1 MENRQ
6 FCTGDIVKHFKGKLY
21 MVEDIATNSETGER
35 LVVYSQAYPPF
46 ETYARPEEMFC
57 SKVDKEK
64 YPNVEQEYRFELVDH
79 VERGC
84 KTEIYEG
91 YTKECK
97 LNIEMFDNCIRDI
110 TLKRCLCGDM
120 ELSLHFCISVK
131 NDYAWYSVKFCKH
144 DDNGEHSVIED
155 HKFNSIKKAVK
166 FWNRFIDSVA
176 DNE

>member
-21 MVEDIATNSETGER
+21 MVEDIAINSETGER
-35 LVVYSQAYPPF
+35 LVVCSRLYPHF
-46 ETYARPEEMFC
+46 ETYAIPEEMFC

-84 KTEIYEG
+84 KIEIFEG

-166 FWNRFIDSVA
+166 FWNHFIDSVT